1 MAESLLSQNA
11 VQVSVEKI
19 YVKDLSLENPGSPQ
33 SFRLTEPPQFEIGL
47 RTRAEE
53 FEPDVY

>member
-11 VQVSVEKI
+11 VQVLVEKI

-33 SFRLTEPPQFEIGL
+33 TAWSPVAMAVV
-47 RTRAEE
+47 RAI
-53 FEPDVY
+53 P